1 MNIFHQHEV
10 PIDIERLIYLRKVF
24 YRNPIV
30 GTCCQILNHY
40 LLPERQLRFV
50 NHASQDDLTMTDEEK
65 DEWDVF
71 AIEMFTQITCWG
83 FVMFT
88 NTLQTIAFCD
98 IDFINFDPSTKKLS
112 LQISEHAKKKY
123 TKVCVVNAFG
133 CCPLE
138 NGELVSTMESVIE
151 SIEFIEHMKE
161 KAATIETQKVNP
173 DVLCEAADHDN
184 TRTTNTTVT
193 DVSRIQTRHY
203 VSYKGD
209 DTQKSATA
217 IHQQMQE
224 AQSVLSDMQ
233 AAADVDTRKRASY
246 RGHIPKQNY
255 MALPPG
261 TKVSKVI
268 TSQGRSDLV
277 SVVRMVSQ
285 HICALFGVPR
295 SMLINDSVARADT
308 AGTHD
313 CFRIS
318 LKRYRKHVKRVISIA
333 AMVRY
338 DEPIDIVLPDAF
350 HGPSEELTKMYLFGM
365 IPYKKYCVMF
375 CDHYNTLAIV
385 KEDPLSEEQKS
396 QLASDCMQSMVTQHH
411 GRT

>member
-1 MNIFHQHEV
+1 
-10 PIDIERLIYLRKVF
+10 
-24 YRNPIV
+24 
-30 GTCCQILNHY
+30 
-40 LLPERQLRFV
+40 
-50 NHASQDDLTMTDEEK
+50 MTDEEQ

-71 AIEMFTQITCWG
+71 AMEMFTQITCWG
-83 FVMFT
+83 FVIFSD
-88 NTLQTIAFCD
+88 TLQTIALCD
-98 IDFINFDPSTKKLS
+98 IDYITFDPSNKKLS

-138 NGELVSTMESVIE
+138 NGELVSTMERVVSG
-151 SIEFIEHMKE
+151 IEFIEHMKNQ
-161 KAATIETQKVNP
+161 AATIETQKVNP
-173 DVLCEAADHDN
+173 DILCEADVGVNASGYE
-184 TRTTNTTVT
+184 TNKETHKV
-193 DVSRIQTRHY
+193 VQTRHFVRY
-203 VSYKGD
+203 QAD
-209 DTQKSATA
+209 AQDTASVIQHKM
-217 IHQQMQE
+217 QQ

-233 AAADVDTRKRASY
+233 AAADHDTRRKKTSY
-246 RGHIPKQNY
+246 RGHTPKQNY

-268 TSQGRSDLV
+268 TSQARTDLV

-285 HICALFGVPR
+285 HVCALFGVPR

-318 LKRYRKHVKRVISIA
+318 LKRYRKHVKHVLVIA

-338 DEPIDIVLPDAF
+338 DEPIDILLPDAF
-350 HGPSEELTKMYLFGM
+350 HGPSEELTKMYLFSM
-365 IPYKKYCVMF
+365 ITYDKYCAMF
-375 CDHYNTLAIV
+375 CDHYNTKSLPA
-385 KEDPLSEEQKS
+385 EDPLSQEQKS
-396 QLASDCMQSMVTQHH
+396 QLAADCMQSMVTQHH